1 MIQFTKISD
10 NLPTPRL
17 VFQELVHLITDPFS
31 SIYDIVSLVSEDPAL
46 SFHALMLADLS
57 HFENSQKLI
66 SVKQALPVLGIER
79 VTKLVLSAHVISEE
93 QEYQEKLYRHSL
105 SCGCASRIIGRS
117 LYPNKPLKLDI
128 LFTLGLMHDLGKLVI
143 FSYLHLPKENQEST
157 EKNPIFD
164 NSSSLK
170 EVDYSQIGA
179 EFVSNFDLPAEFY
192 QVIRFHHQPMKA
204 FSNKESV
211 MIVHLAD
218 YLSCLLE
225 TDQKTSCSFS
235 LDDDCWEVLGLEKD
249 KTPYYLSLLKDEF
262 QKSEVFLRLSEVDNK
277 SH

>member
-10 NLPTPRL
+10 NLPTPKL
-17 VFQELVHLITDPFS
+17 VFQELVHLITDPYS

-46 SFHALMLADLS
+46 SFNALKLADLS
-57 HFENSQKLI
+57 HLDNSKKLI

-79 VTKLVLSAHVISEE
+79 VIKLVLSAHVISEE
-93 QEYQEKLYRHSL
+93 QEYQEELYRHSL
-105 SCGCASRIIGRS
+105 SCACASRIIGRH

-128 LFTLGLMHDLGKLVI
+128 LFTLGLIHDLGKLVI
-143 FSYLHLPKENQEST
+143 FSYLHIPKENQRST
-157 EKNPIFD
+157 EKNTMLEK
-164 NSSSLK
+164 SSYLK
-170 EVDYSQIGA
+170 EVDHTQIGA

-204 FSNKESV
+204 TSNKESV
-211 MIVHLAD
+211 IIVHLAD
-218 YLSCLLE
+218 YLSCLLNI
-225 TDQKTSCSFS
+225 DQQTSCSFS
-235 LDDDCWEVLGLEKD
+235 LDDDCWDVLGLEKD

-262 QKSEVFLRLSEVDNK
+262 HKSEVFLRLSKVENK

>member
-1 MIQFTKISD
+1 MIQFSKISD
-10 NLPTPRL
+10 NLPTPKL
-17 VFQELVHLITDPFS
+17 VFQELVHLITDPYS
-31 SIYDIVSLVSEDPAL
+31 SIYDIVSLISEDPAL
-46 SFHALMLADLS
+46 SFQALKLADLS
-57 HFENSQKLI
+57 YFGDSEKLI

-79 VTKLVLSAHVISEE
+79 AIKLVLSAHVISEE
-93 QEYQEKLYRHSL
+93 QEYQEELYRHSL
-105 SCGCASRIIGRS
+105 TCACASRIIGRY

-143 FSYLHLPKENQEST
+143 FAYLHLPEENQSST
-157 EKNPIFD
+157 EKNTILE

-170 EVDYSQIGA
+170 EVDHAQIGA

-204 FSNKESV
+204 NSNKEAV
-211 MIVHLAD
+211 IIVHLAD

-225 TDQKTSCSFS
+225 TDQETTCSFS
-235 LDDDCWEVLGLEKD
+235 LDDDCWDVLGLEKD

-262 QKSEVFLRLSEVDNK
+262 YKSEVFLRLAKVENI